1 MFWSAAAAL
10 HSEISHKGDLL
21 LSAVSPEVS
30 KEVHWCFT
38 TSQPVPLYQGD
49 SQRCKDDGD
58 AVVKRP
64 SAHRDNF
71 GVGADGQLLDGLA
84 HEAGFGQ
91 VLQLQ
96 HMRKHTHTVRQEA
109 CASHR

>member
-1 MFWSAAAAL
+1 M
-10 HSEISHKGDLL
+10 
-21 LSAVSPEVS
+21 
-30 KEVHWCFT
+30 
-38 TSQPVPLYQGD
+38 PLYQGD
-49 SQRCKDDGD
+49 SQRYKDDGD
-58 AVVKRP
+58 SVVKCQGP

-96 HMRKHTHTVRQEA
+96 HMRKHTHT
-109 CASHR
+109 ASDRRHAPVITNLLT